1 MIRRVAS
8 VSVLLLADFFMAQR
22 SDIERG
28 RAIVERWCA
37 LAERRLDYLIELQDS
52 GRWRRF
58 HSEPDFQDN
67 LREARAAV
75 ESWRML
81 ASREASLDN
90 QPIDFGWLGRDAV
103 PLKQREIVTRADCLT
118 PVVYE
123 AAATT
128 IVAVAAPPVVPDAPE
143 AAQAPVSSDGMVPV
157 LDLAAI
163 EARYPLLRNAL

>member
-1 MIRRVAS
+1 
-8 VSVLLLADFFMAQR
+8 MAQR
-22 SDIERG
+22 SDVERG

-75 ESWRML
+75 ESWRTL
-81 ASREASLDN
+81 ASREASLNN

-103 PLKQREIVTRADCLT
+103 PLKQREIVARADCLT
-118 PVVYE
+118 QDVRE

-128 IVAVAAPPVVPDAPE
+128 VVAVAAPPVVPDAPDL
-143 AAQAPVSSDGMVPV
+143 ADAPATSDSIAPV
-157 LDLAAI
+157 LDLVAMQ
-163 EARYPLLRNAL
+163 ERYPLLRNAL